1 MNKVIKNNLSKIISI
16 FILMQ
21 PILDLITGIC
31 LHVFSLNLT
40 IGIIIR
46 MLFLLFIMY
55 ATTFIYKKKL
65 SLIYYL
71 IVAFYSIIYLINILV
86 LKGNNPHLFGEVQGL
101 LRVFYFPL
109 LLVSFYD
116 LKDEI
121 KISTATLFTTLTLYL
136 IFIFIPMTLNLGFKS
151 YEITKS
157 GTLGY
162 YNSANEISG
171 IISILTPIVFMI
183 FNSKGKSIL
192 KVIYILLYLVVILT
206 IGTKTPLL
214 SLLITL
220 GMTFIYIM
228 IKSYKDKKYKRI
240 LSSFVIIVIGIISLI
255 ILIPKTN
262 FYKNIKVHLDFLK
275 VKDVTDIM
283 DNGNLIDHFIFS
295 QRVTFLT
302 DRKSIYDNAT
312 FQEKLFGI
320 GYYYNDKKDKLIEM
334 DYFDIYINHGIVGF
348 IIFFS
353 IYLYILVQATKAKE
367 KRKLD
372 FNLYM
377 LNISMLLIL
386 FLSLFTGHIITAP
399 AVSLIVV
406 VIIMMLQN
414 RRKKDL
420 LFSINDLRV
429 GGIETAIINLLNNID
444 YKKYNVTLVM
454 EEKTGVLLKNVN
466 KNVKIQELKVS
477 NNKNVIIRKGIN
489 FIRKLNFSILN
500 YHKFDFSCCYA
511 TYSLSANK
519 IALTA
524 STNNT
529 FYVHSNYKYIYK
541 DETEFKE
548 FFNRRRISSFRKI
561 IFVANEA
568 EKDFIKIYPEL
579 KNKCLV
585 LNNFIDPDKILKLS
599 TEKIS
604 ETHPKDKILFV
615 FIGRLDDS
623 AKKVSR
629 AINTVKNLSNVNLL
643 IVGDGPDRKMYE
655 DLVTKNDLSKKVT
668 FVGQKTN
675 PYPYIK
681 LADYIILTS
690 DYEGFPVTYLEAI
703 TLHKRILTTI
713 DVSDE
718 SINIGKDCATIIS
731 MDEKEM
737 LKDVQKELSK
747 PRKIK
752 DIDIK
757 QIQEERLE
765 KLENIFN
772 EVSKL

>member
-16 FILMQ
+16 FILIQ
-21 PILDLITGIC
+21 PVLDLITGIC

-71 IVAFYSIIYLINILV
+71 IVTFYSIIYLINI
-86 LKGNNPHLFGEVQGL
+86 GTNSHLFGQVQGL

-151 YEITKS
+151 YEITKA

-214 SLLITL
+214 SLLITI

-240 LSSFVIIVIGIISLI
+240 LSSFIIIVIGIISLI

-275 VKDVTDIM
+275 VEDVTDII

-320 GYYYNDKKDKLIEM
+320 GYYYNGKKDKQVEM
-334 DYFDIYINHGIVGF
+334 DYFDIYLNHGIIGF

-353 IYLYILVQATKAKE
+353 VYLYILVQTTKI
-367 KRKLD
+367 KRKLN

-377 LNISMLLIL
+377 LNVSMLLIL

-399 AVSLIVV
+399 AVSIIVV

-414 RRKKDL
+414 RRKKEL

-444 YKKYNVTLVM
+444 YKKYNVILVM

-466 KNVKIQELKVS
+466 KNVKVQELKVS

-524 STNNT
+524 SKNNSI
-529 FYVHSNYKYIYK
+529 YVHSNYRYIYK
-541 DETEFKE
+541 DKTEFKN
-548 FFNRRRISSFRKI
+548 FFNCRNISSFRRI

-585 LNNFIDPDKILKLS
+585 LNNFIDSDKILKLS

-604 ETHPKDKILFV
+604 ETHPKNKKLFV

-623 AKKVSR
+623 SKKVSR
-629 AINTVKNLSNVNLL
+629 AINLLKSLSDVNLL

-655 DLVTKNDLSKKVT
+655 DLVTKNDLSKRVT

-718 SINIGKDCATIIS
+718 SINIGKDYATIIS

-737 LKDVQKELSK
+737 LKDVQKELSS

-757 QIQEERLE
+757 KIQEERLE

-772 EVSKL
+772 EVI

>member
-16 FILMQ
+16 FILIQ
-21 PILDLITGIC
+21 PVLDLITGIC

-71 IVAFYSIIYLINILV
+71 IVAFYSIIYLINI
-86 LKGNNPHLFGEVQGL
+86 GTNSHLFGQVQGL

-214 SLLITL
+214 SLLITI

-240 LSSFVIIVIGIISLI
+240 LSSFIIIVIGIISLI

-275 VKDVTDIM
+275 VEDVTDIM

-320 GYYYNDKKDKLIEM
+320 GYYYNGKKDKQVEM
-334 DYFDIYINHGIVGF
+334 DYFDIYLNHGIIGF

-353 IYLYILVQATKAKE
+353 VYLYILVQTTKI
-367 KRKLD
+367 KRKLN

-377 LNISMLLIL
+377 LNVSMLLIL

-414 RRKKDL
+414 RRKKEL

-466 KNVKIQELKVS
+466 KNVKVQELKVS

-524 STNNT
+524 SKNNSI
-529 FYVHSNYKYIYK
+529 YVHSNYRYIYK
-541 DETEFKE
+541 DKTEFKN
-548 FFNRRRISSFRKI
+548 FFNCRNILSFRRI

-604 ETHPKDKILFV
+604 ENHPKNKKLFV

-623 AKKVSR
+623 SKKVSR
-629 AINTVKNLSNVNLL
+629 AINLLKSLSDVNLL

-655 DLVTKNDLSKKVT
+655 DLVTKNDLSKRVT

-718 SINIGKDCATIIS
+718 SINIGKDYATIIS

-737 LKDVQKELSK
+737 LKDVQKELSS

-752 DIDIK
+752 DIDVK
-757 QIQEERLE
+757 KIQEERLE

-772 EVSKL
+772 EVI

>member
-16 FILMQ
+16 FILIQ
-21 PILDLITGIC
+21 PVLDLITGIC

-55 ATTFIYKKKL
+55 VTTFIYKKKL

-71 IVAFYSIIYLINILV
+71 IVTFYSIIYLINI
-86 LKGNNPHLFGEVQGL
+86 GTNSHLFGQAQGL

-171 IISILTPIVFMI
+171 IISILTPIVFMM

-214 SLLITL
+214 SLLITI

-240 LSSFVIIVIGIISLI
+240 LSSFIIIVIGIISLI

-275 VKDVTDIM
+275 VEDVTDIM

-320 GYYYNDKKDKLIEM
+320 GYYYNGKKDKQVEM
-334 DYFDIYINHGIVGF
+334 DYFDIYLNHGIIGF

-353 IYLYILVQATKAKE
+353 IYLYILVQTTKI
-367 KRKLD
+367 KRKLN

-377 LNISMLLIL
+377 LNVSMLLIL

-414 RRKKDL
+414 RRKKEL

-429 GGIETAIINLLNNID
+429 GGIETAIINLLNNINH
-444 YKKYNVTLVM
+444 KKYNVTLVM

-466 KNVKIQELKVS
+466 KNVKVQELKVS

-524 STNNT
+524 SKNNSI
-529 FYVHSNYKYIYK
+529 YVHSNYRYIYK
-541 DETEFKE
+541 DKTEFKN
-548 FFNRRRISSFRKI
+548 FFNCRNISSFRRI

-604 ETHPKDKILFV
+604 ETHPKNKKLFV

-623 AKKVSR
+623 SKKVSR
-629 AINTVKNLSNVNLL
+629 AINLLKSLSDVNLL

-655 DLVTKNDLSKKVT
+655 DLVTKNDLSKRVT

-675 PYPYIK
+675 PYPYIN

-718 SINIGKDCATIIS
+718 SINIGEDYATIIS

-737 LKDVQKELSK
+737 LKDVQKELSS

-757 QIQEERLE
+757 KIQEERLE

-772 EVSKL
+772 EVI

>member
-16 FILMQ
+16 FILIQ
-21 PILDLITGIC
+21 PVLDLITGIC

-71 IVAFYSIIYLINILV
+71 IVAFYSIIYLINI
-86 LKGNNPHLFGEVQGL
+86 GTNSHLFGQVQGL

-214 SLLITL
+214 SLLITI

-240 LSSFVIIVIGIISLI
+240 LSSFIIIVIGIISLI

-275 VKDVTDIM
+275 VEDVTDIM

-320 GYYYNDKKDKLIEM
+320 GYYYNGKKDKQVEM
-334 DYFDIYINHGIVGF
+334 DYFDIYLNHGIIGF

-353 IYLYILVQATKAKE
+353 VYLYILVQTTKI
-367 KRKLD
+367 KRKLN

-377 LNISMLLIL
+377 LNVSMLLIL

-414 RRKKDL
+414 RRKKEL

-466 KNVKIQELKVS
+466 KNVKVQELKVS

-524 STNNT
+524 SKNNSI
-529 FYVHSNYKYIYK
+529 YVHSNYRYIYK
-541 DETEFKE
+541 DKTEFKN
-548 FFNRRRISSFRKI
+548 FFNCRNISSFRRI

-585 LNNFIDPDKILKLS
+585 LNNFIDTDKILKLS

-604 ETHPKDKILFV
+604 ETHPKNKKLFV

-623 AKKVSR
+623 SKKVSR
-629 AINTVKNLSNVNLL
+629 AINLLKSLSDVNLL

-655 DLVTKNDLSKKVT
+655 DLVTKNDLSKRVT

-718 SINIGKDCATIIS
+718 SINIGKDYATIIS

-737 LKDVQKELSK
+737 LKDVQKELSS

-757 QIQEERLE
+757 KIQEERLE

-772 EVSKL
+772 EVI

>member
-16 FILMQ
+16 FILIQ
-21 PILDLITGIC
+21 PVLDLITGIC

-71 IVAFYSIIYLINILV
+71 IVAFYSIIYLINI
-86 LKGNNPHLFGEVQGL
+86 GTNSHLFGQVQGL

-116 LKDEI
+116 LRDEI

-214 SLLITL
+214 SLLITI

-240 LSSFVIIVIGIISLI
+240 LSSFIIIVIGIISLI

-275 VKDVTDIM
+275 VEDVTDII

-320 GYYYNDKKDKLIEM
+320 GYYYNGKKDKQVEM
-334 DYFDIYINHGIVGF
+334 DYFDIYLNHGIIGF

-353 IYLYILVQATKAKE
+353 VYLYILVQTTKI
-367 KRKLD
+367 KRKLN

-377 LNISMLLIL
+377 LNVSMLLIL

-414 RRKKDL
+414 RRKKEL

-444 YKKYNVTLVM
+444 HKKYNVTLVM

-466 KNVKIQELKVS
+466 KNVKVQELKVS

-524 STNNT
+524 SKNNSI
-529 FYVHSNYKYIYK
+529 YVHSNYRYIYK
-541 DETEFKE
+541 DKTEFKN
-548 FFNRRRISSFRKI
+548 FFNCRNISSFRRI

-604 ETHPKDKILFV
+604 ETHPKNKKLFV

-623 AKKVSR
+623 SKKVSR
-629 AINTVKNLSNVNLL
+629 AINLLKSLSDVNLL

-655 DLVTKNDLSKKVT
+655 DLVTKNDLSKRVT

-718 SINIGKDCATIIS
+718 SINIGKDYATIIS

-737 LKDVQKELSK
+737 LKDVQKEFSS

-757 QIQEERLE
+757 KIQEERLE

-772 EVSKL
+772 EVI

>member
-16 FILMQ
+16 FILIQ
-21 PILDLITGIC
+21 PVLDLITGIC

-71 IVAFYSIIYLINILV
+71 IVAFYSIIYLINI
-86 LKGNNPHLFGEVQGL
+86 GTNSHLFGQVQGL

-214 SLLITL
+214 SLLITI

-240 LSSFVIIVIGIISLI
+240 LSSFIIIVIGIISLI

-275 VKDVTDIM
+275 VEDVTDII

-320 GYYYNDKKDKLIEM
+320 GYYYNGKKDKQVEM
-334 DYFDIYINHGIVGF
+334 DYFDIYLNHGIIGF

-353 IYLYILVQATKAKE
+353 VYLYILVQTTKI
-367 KRKLD
+367 KRKLN

-377 LNISMLLIL
+377 LNVSMLLIL

-414 RRKKDL
+414 RRKKEL

-444 YKKYNVTLVM
+444 HKKYNVTLVM

-466 KNVKIQELKVS
+466 KNVKVQELKVS
-477 NNKNVIIRKGIN
+477 NNKNIIIRKGIN

-524 STNNT
+524 SKNNSI
-529 FYVHSNYKYIYK
+529 YVHSNYRYIYK
-541 DETEFKE
+541 DKTEFKN
-548 FFNRRRISSFRKI
+548 FFNCRNISSFRRI

-604 ETHPKDKILFV
+604 ETHPKNKKLFV

-623 AKKVSR
+623 SKKVSR
-629 AINTVKNLSNVNLL
+629 AINLLKNLSDVNLL

-655 DLVTKNDLSKKVT
+655 DLVTKNDLSKRVT

-718 SINIGKDCATIIS
+718 SINIGKDYATIIS

-737 LKDVQKELSK
+737 LKDVQKELSS

-757 QIQEERLE
+757 KIQEERLE

-772 EVSKL
+772 EVI

>member
-16 FILMQ
+16 FILIQ
-21 PILDLITGIC
+21 PVLDLITGIC

-71 IVAFYSIIYLINILV
+71 IVAFYSIIYLINI
-86 LKGNNPHLFGEVQGL
+86 GTNSHLFGQVQGL

-214 SLLITL
+214 SLLITI

-240 LSSFVIIVIGIISLI
+240 LSSFIIIVIGIISLI

-275 VKDVTDIM
+275 VEDVTDII

-320 GYYYNDKKDKLIEM
+320 GYYYNGKKDKQVEM
-334 DYFDIYINHGIVGF
+334 DYFDIYLNHGIIGF

-353 IYLYILVQATKAKE
+353 VYLYILVQTTKI
-367 KRKLD
+367 KRKLN

-377 LNISMLLIL
+377 LNVSMLLIL

-414 RRKKDL
+414 RRKKEL

-466 KNVKIQELKVS
+466 KNVKVQELKVS

-524 STNNT
+524 SKNNSI
-529 FYVHSNYKYIYK
+529 YVHSNYRYIYK
-541 DETEFKE
+541 DKTEFKN
-548 FFNRRRISSFRKI
+548 FFNCRNISSFRRI

-585 LNNFIDPDKILKLS
+585 LNNFIDSDKILKLS

-604 ETHPKDKILFV
+604 ETHPKNKKLFV

-623 AKKVSR
+623 SKKVSR
-629 AINTVKNLSNVNLL
+629 AINLLKSLSDVNLL

-655 DLVTKNDLSKKVT
+655 DLVTKNDLSKRVT

-681 LADYIILTS
+681 LADYVILTS

-718 SINIGKDCATIIS
+718 SINIGKDYATIIS

-737 LKDVQKELSK
+737 LKDVQKELSS

-757 QIQEERLE
+757 KIQEERLE

-772 EVSKL
+772 EVI

>member
-16 FILMQ
+16 FILIQ
-21 PILDLITGIC
+21 PVLDLITGIC

-71 IVAFYSIIYLINILV
+71 IVAFYSIIYLINI
-86 LKGNNPHLFGEVQGL
+86 GTNSHLFGQVQGL

-214 SLLITL
+214 SLLITI

-240 LSSFVIIVIGIISLI
+240 LSSFIIIVIGIISLI

-275 VKDVTDIM
+275 VEDVTDIM

-320 GYYYNDKKDKLIEM
+320 GYYYNGKKDKQVEM
-334 DYFDIYINHGIVGF
+334 DYFDIYLNHGIIGF

-353 IYLYILVQATKAKE
+353 VYLYILVQTTKI
-367 KRKLD
+367 KRKLN

-377 LNISMLLIL
+377 LNVSMLLIL
-386 FLSLFTGHIITAP
+386 FLSLLTGHIITAP

-414 RRKKDL
+414 RRKKEL

-444 YKKYNVTLVM
+444 HKKYNVTLVM
-454 EEKTGVLLKNVN
+454 EEKAGVLLKNVN
-466 KNVKIQELKVS
+466 KNVKVQELKVS

-524 STNNT
+524 SKNNSI
-529 FYVHSNYKYIYK
+529 YVHSNYRYIYK
-541 DETEFKE
+541 DKTEFKN
-548 FFNRRRISSFRKI
+548 FFNCRNISSFRRI

-604 ETHPKDKILFV
+604 ETHPKNKKLFV

-623 AKKVSR
+623 SKKVSR
-629 AINTVKNLSNVNLL
+629 AINLLKSLSDVNLL

-655 DLVTKNDLSKKVT
+655 DLVTKNDLSKRVT

-718 SINIGKDCATIIS
+718 SINIGKDYATIIS

-737 LKDVQKELSK
+737 LKDVQKELSS

-752 DIDIK
+752 DIDVK
-757 QIQEERLE
+757 KIQEERLE

-772 EVSKL
+772 EVI

>member
-16 FILMQ
+16 FILIQ
-21 PILDLITGIC
+21 PVLDLITGIC

-71 IVAFYSIIYLINILV
+71 IVAFYSIIYLINI
-86 LKGNNPHLFGEVQGL
+86 GTNSHLFGQVQGL

-214 SLLITL
+214 SLLITI

-240 LSSFVIIVIGIISLI
+240 LSSFIIIVIGIISLI

-275 VKDVTDIM
+275 VEDVTDII

-320 GYYYNDKKDKLIEM
+320 GYYYNGKKDKQVEM
-334 DYFDIYINHGIVGF
+334 DYFDIYLNHGIIGF

-353 IYLYILVQATKAKE
+353 VYLYILVQTTKI
-367 KRKLD
+367 KRKLN

-377 LNISMLLIL
+377 LNVSMLLIL

-414 RRKKDL
+414 RRKKEL

-466 KNVKIQELKVS
+466 KNVKVQELKVS

-524 STNNT
+524 SKNNSI
-529 FYVHSNYKYIYK
+529 YVHSNYRYIYK
-541 DETEFKE
+541 DKTEFKN
-548 FFNRRRISSFRKI
+548 FFNCRNISSFRRI

-604 ETHPKDKILFV
+604 ETHPKNKKLFV

-623 AKKVSR
+623 SKKVSR
-629 AINTVKNLSNVNLL
+629 AINLLKSLSDVNLL

-655 DLVTKNDLSKKVT
+655 DLVTKNDLSKRVT

-718 SINIGKDCATIIS
+718 SINIGKDYATIIS
-731 MDEKEM
+731 MDEKKM
-737 LKDVQKELSK
+737 LKDVQKELSS

-757 QIQEERLE
+757 KIQEERLE

-772 EVSKL
+772 EVI

>member
-16 FILMQ
+16 FILIQ
-21 PILDLITGIC
+21 PVLDLITGIC

-71 IVAFYSIIYLINILV
+71 IVAFYSIIYLINI
-86 LKGNNPHLFGEVQGL
+86 GTNSHLFGQVQGL

-214 SLLITL
+214 SLLITI

-240 LSSFVIIVIGIISLI
+240 LSSFIIIVIGIISLI

-275 VKDVTDIM
+275 VEDVTDIM

-320 GYYYNDKKDKLIEM
+320 GYYYNGKKDKQVEM
-334 DYFDIYINHGIVGF
+334 DYFDIYLNHGIIGF

-353 IYLYILVQATKAKE
+353 VYLYILVQTTKI
-367 KRKLD
+367 KRKLN

-377 LNISMLLIL
+377 LNVSMLLIL

-414 RRKKDL
+414 RRKKEL

-466 KNVKIQELKVS
+466 KNVKVQELKVS

-524 STNNT
+524 SKNNSI
-529 FYVHSNYKYIYK
+529 YVHSNYRYIYK
-541 DETEFKE
+541 DKTEFKN
-548 FFNRRRISSFRKI
+548 FFNCRNILSFRRI

-604 ETHPKDKILFV
+604 ETHPKNKKLFV

-623 AKKVSR
+623 SKKVSR
-629 AINTVKNLSNVNLL
+629 AINLLKSLSDVNLL

-655 DLVTKNDLSKKVT
+655 DLVTKNDLSKRVT

-718 SINIGKDCATIIS
+718 SINIGKDYATIIS

-737 LKDVQKELSK
+737 LKDVQKELSS

-752 DIDIK
+752 DIDVK
-757 QIQEERLE
+757 KIQEERLE

-772 EVSKL
+772 EVI

>member
-16 FILMQ
+16 FILIQ
-21 PILDLITGIC
+21 PVLDLITGIC

-71 IVAFYSIIYLINILV
+71 IVAFYSIIYLINI
-86 LKGNNPHLFGEVQGL
+86 GTNSHLFGQVQGL

-214 SLLITL
+214 SLLITI

-240 LSSFVIIVIGIISLI
+240 LSSFIIIVIGIISLI

-275 VKDVTDIM
+275 VEDVTDII

-320 GYYYNDKKDKLIEM
+320 GYYYNGKKDKQVEM
-334 DYFDIYINHGIVGF
+334 DYFDIYLNHGIIGF

-353 IYLYILVQATKAKE
+353 VYLYILVQTTKI
-367 KRKLD
+367 KRKLN

-377 LNISMLLIL
+377 LNVSMLLIL

-414 RRKKDL
+414 RRKKEL

-444 YKKYNVTLVM
+444 HKKYNVTLVM

-466 KNVKIQELKVS
+466 KNVKVQELKVS

-524 STNNT
+524 SKNNSI
-529 FYVHSNYKYIYK
+529 YVHSNYRYIYK
-541 DETEFKE
+541 DKTEFKN
-548 FFNRRRISSFRKI
+548 FFNCRNISSFRRI

-604 ETHPKDKILFV
+604 ETHPKNKKLFV

-623 AKKVSR
+623 SKKVSR
-629 AINTVKNLSNVNLL
+629 AINLLKSLSDVNLL

-655 DLVTKNDLSKKVT
+655 DLVTKNDLSKRVT

-718 SINIGKDCATIIS
+718 SINIGKDYATIIS

-737 LKDVQKELSK
+737 LKDVQKELSS

-757 QIQEERLE
+757 KIQEERLE

-772 EVSKL
+772 EVI

>member
-16 FILMQ
+16 FILIQ

-31 LHVFSLNLT
+31 LHEFSINLT

-55 ATTFIYKKKL
+55 TTIFIYKKKL

-71 IVAFYSIIYLINILV
+71 IVTVYSIIYLINILV
-86 LKGNNPHLFGEVQGL
+86 FKGNNPHLFGEVQGL

-121 KISTATLFTTLTLYL
+121 KVSNATLFTTLTLYL

-151 YEITKS
+151 YQITKS

-171 IISILTPIVFMI
+171 IISILTPIVFMM
-183 FNSKGKSIL
+183 FNCKGKTIL
-192 KVIYILLYLVVILT
+192 KVLYTILYLVVILT

-214 SLLITL
+214 SLIITI

-228 IKSYKDKKYKRI
+228 INSYKDKKYKRI
-240 LSSFVIIVIGIISLI
+240 LSSFIIIVIGIISLI

-275 VKDVTDIM
+275 VKDVTDIVES
-283 DNGNLIDHFIFS
+283 GNLIDHFIFS

-302 DRKSIYDNAT
+302 DRKSIYDNAST
-312 FQEKLFGI
+312 SEKLFGI
-320 GYYYNDKKDKLIEM
+320 GYYYNGKKDKQVEM
-334 DYFDIYINHGIVGF
+334 DYFDIYLNHGIIGF

-353 IYLYILVQATKAKE
+353 VYLYILVQTTKI
-367 KRKLD
+367 KRKLN

-377 LNISMLLIL
+377 LNVSMLLIL

-414 RRKKDL
+414 RRKKEL

-454 EEKTGVLLKNVN
+454 EEKTGILLKNVN
-466 KNVKIQELKVS
+466 KNVKIQQLKVS

-489 FIRKLNFSILN
+489 FLRKLNFSILN

-524 STNNT
+524 SKNNSI
-529 FYVHSNYKYIYK
+529 YVHSNYRYIYK
-541 DETEFKE
+541 DKTEFKN
-548 FFNRRRISSFRKI
+548 FFNCRNISSFRRI

-585 LNNFIDPDKILKLS
+585 LNNFIDSDKILKLS

-604 ETHPKDKILFV
+604 ETHPKNKKLFV

-623 AKKVSR
+623 SKKVSR
-629 AINTVKNLSNVNLL
+629 AINLLKSLSDVNLL

-655 DLVTKNDLSKKVT
+655 DLVTKNDLSKRVT

-718 SINIGKDCATIIS
+718 SINIGKDYATIIS
-731 MDEKEM
+731 MDEKKM
-737 LKDVQKELSK
+737 LKDVQKELSS

-757 QIQEERLE
+757 KIQEERLE

-772 EVSKL
+772 EVI

>member
-16 FILMQ
+16 FILIQ
-21 PILDLITGIC
+21 PVLDLITGIC

-71 IVAFYSIIYLINILV
+71 IVTFYSIIYLINI
-86 LKGNNPHLFGEVQGL
+86 GTNSHLFGQVQGL

-214 SLLITL
+214 SLLITI

-240 LSSFVIIVIGIISLI
+240 LSSFIIIVIGIISLI

-275 VKDVTDIM
+275 VEDVTDII

-320 GYYYNDKKDKLIEM
+320 GYYYNGKKDKQVEM
-334 DYFDIYINHGIVGF
+334 DYFDIYLNHGIIGF

-353 IYLYILVQATKAKE
+353 VYLYILVQTTKI
-367 KRKLD
+367 KRKLN

-377 LNISMLLIL
+377 LNVSMLLIL

-414 RRKKDL
+414 RRKKEL

-466 KNVKIQELKVS
+466 KNVKVQELKVS
-477 NNKNVIIRKGIN
+477 NNKNVIIRKWIN

-524 STNNT
+524 SKNNSI
-529 FYVHSNYKYIYK
+529 YVHSNYRYIYK
-541 DETEFKE
+541 DKTEFKN
-548 FFNRRRISSFRKI
+548 FFNCRNISSFRRI

-604 ETHPKDKILFV
+604 ENHPKNKKLFV

-623 AKKVSR
+623 SKKVSR
-629 AINTVKNLSNVNLL
+629 AINLLKSLSDVNLL

-655 DLVTKNDLSKKVT
+655 DLVTKNDLSKRVT

-718 SINIGKDCATIIS
+718 SINIGKDYATIIS

-737 LKDVQKELSK
+737 LKDVQKELSS

-757 QIQEERLE
+757 KIQEERLE

-772 EVSKL
+772 EVI

>member
-16 FILMQ
+16 FILIQ
-21 PILDLITGIC
+21 PVLDLITGIC

-71 IVAFYSIIYLINILV
+71 IVAFYSIVYLINI
-86 LKGNNPHLFGEVQGL
+86 GTNSHLFGQVQGL

-171 IISILTPIVFMI
+171 IISILTPIVFMM

-214 SLLITL
+214 SLLITI

-240 LSSFVIIVIGIISLI
+240 LSSFIIIVIGIISLI

-275 VKDVTDIM
+275 VEDVTDIM

-320 GYYYNDKKDKLIEM
+320 GYYYNGKKDKQVEM
-334 DYFDIYINHGIVGF
+334 DYFDIYLNHGIIGF

-353 IYLYILVQATKAKE
+353 VYLYILVQTTKI
-367 KRKLD
+367 KRKLN

-377 LNISMLLIL
+377 LNVSMLLIL

-414 RRKKDL
+414 RRKKEL

-466 KNVKIQELKVS
+466 KNVKVQELKVS

-524 STNNT
+524 SKNNSI
-529 FYVHSNYKYIYK
+529 YVHSNYRYIYK
-541 DETEFKE
+541 DKTEFKN
-548 FFNRRRISSFRKI
+548 FFNCRNISSFRRI

-585 LNNFIDPDKILKLS
+585 LNNFIDPNKILKLS

-604 ETHPKDKILFV
+604 GTHPKNKKLFV

-623 AKKVSR
+623 SKKVSR
-629 AINTVKNLSNVNLL
+629 AINLLKSLSDVNLL

-655 DLVTKNDLSKKVT
+655 DLVTKNDLSKRVT

-718 SINIGKDCATIIS
+718 SINIGKDYATIIS

-737 LKDVQKELSK
+737 LKDVQKELSS

-757 QIQEERLE
+757 KIQEERLE

-772 EVSKL
+772 EVI

>member
-1 MNKVIKNNLSKIISI
+1 MNKIIKNNLSKIISI
-16 FILMQ
+16 FILIQ
-21 PILDLITGIC
+21 PVLDLITGIC

-71 IVAFYSIIYLINILV
+71 IVTFYSIIYLINI
-86 LKGNNPHLFGEVQGL
+86 GTNSHLFGQVQGL

-214 SLLITL
+214 SLLITI

-240 LSSFVIIVIGIISLI
+240 LSSFIIIVIGIISLI

-275 VKDVTDIM
+275 VEDVTDIM

-320 GYYYNDKKDKLIEM
+320 GYYYNGKKDKQVEM
-334 DYFDIYINHGIVGF
+334 DYFDIYLNHGIIGF

-353 IYLYILVQATKAKE
+353 VYLYVLVQTTKI
-367 KRKLD
+367 KRKLN

-377 LNISMLLIL
+377 LNVSMLLIL

-414 RRKKDL
+414 RRKKEL

-466 KNVKIQELKVS
+466 KNVKVQELKVS

-524 STNNT
+524 SKNNSI
-529 FYVHSNYKYIYK
+529 YVHSNYRYIYK
-541 DETEFKE
+541 DKTEFKN
-548 FFNRRRISSFRKI
+548 FFNCRNISSFRRI

-604 ETHPKDKILFV
+604 ETHPKNKKLFV

-623 AKKVSR
+623 SKKVSR
-629 AINTVKNLSNVNLL
+629 AINLLKSLSDVNLL

-655 DLVTKNDLSKKVT
+655 DLVTKNDLSKRVT

-718 SINIGKDCATIIS
+718 SINIGKDYATIIS

-737 LKDVQKELSK
+737 LKDVQKEFSS

-757 QIQEERLE
+757 KIQEERLE

-772 EVSKL
+772 EVI

>member
-16 FILMQ
+16 FILIQ
-21 PILDLITGIC
+21 PVLDLITGIC

-71 IVAFYSIIYLINILV
+71 IVAFYSIIYLINI
-86 LKGNNPHLFGEVQGL
+86 GTNSHLFGQVQGL

-214 SLLITL
+214 SLLITI

-240 LSSFVIIVIGIISLI
+240 LSSFIIIVIGIISLI

-275 VKDVTDIM
+275 VEDVTDIM

-320 GYYYNDKKDKLIEM
+320 GYYYNGKKDKQVEM
-334 DYFDIYINHGIVGF
+334 DYFDRYLNHGIIGF

-353 IYLYILVQATKAKE
+353 VYRYILVQTTKI
-367 KRKLD
+367 KRKLN

-377 LNISMLLIL
+377 LNVSMLLIL

-414 RRKKDL
+414 KKKKEL

-444 YKKYNVTLVM
+444 HKKYNVTLVM

-466 KNVKIQELKVS
+466 KNVKVQELKVS

-524 STNNT
+524 SKNNSI
-529 FYVHSNYKYIYK
+529 YVHSNYRYIYK
-541 DETEFKE
+541 DKTEFKN
-548 FFNRRRISSFRKI
+548 FFNCRNISSFRRI

-604 ETHPKDKILFV
+604 ETHPKNKKLFV

-623 AKKVSR
+623 SKKVSR
-629 AINTVKNLSNVNLL
+629 AINLLKSLSDVNLL

-655 DLVTKNDLSKKVT
+655 DLVTKNDLSKRVT

-718 SINIGKDCATIIS
+718 SINIGKDYATIIS

-737 LKDVQKELSK
+737 LKDVQKELSS

-757 QIQEERLE
+757 KIQEERLE

-772 EVSKL
+772 EVI

>member
-16 FILMQ
+16 FILIQ
-21 PILDLITGIC
+21 PVLDLITGIC

-71 IVAFYSIIYLINILV
+71 IVTFYSIIYLINI
-86 LKGNNPHLFGEVQGL
+86 GTNSHLFGQVQGL

-214 SLLITL
+214 SLLITI

-240 LSSFVIIVIGIISLI
+240 LSSFIIIVIGIISLI

-275 VKDVTDIM
+275 VEDVTDIM

-320 GYYYNDKKDKLIEM
+320 GYYYNGKKDKQVEM
-334 DYFDIYINHGIVGF
+334 DYFDIYLNHGIIGF

-353 IYLYILVQATKAKE
+353 VYLYILVQTTKI
-367 KRKLD
+367 KRKLN

-377 LNISMLLIL
+377 LNVSMLLIL

-414 RRKKDL
+414 RRKKEL

-466 KNVKIQELKVS
+466 KNVKVQELKVS

-524 STNNT
+524 SKNNSI
-529 FYVHSNYKYIYK
+529 YVHSNYRYIYK
-541 DETEFKE
+541 DKTEFKN
-548 FFNRRRISSFRKI
+548 FFNCRNILSFRRI

-604 ETHPKDKILFV
+604 ETHPKNKKLFV

-623 AKKVSR
+623 SKKVSR
-629 AINTVKNLSNVNLL
+629 AINLLKSLSDVNLL

-655 DLVTKNDLSKKVT
+655 DLVTKNDLSKRVT

-718 SINIGKDCATIIS
+718 SINIGKDYATIIS

-737 LKDVQKELSK
+737 LKDVQKELSS

-752 DIDIK
+752 DIDVK
-757 QIQEERLE
+757 KIQEERLE

-772 EVSKL
+772 EVI

>member
-16 FILMQ
+16 FILIQ
-21 PILDLITGIC
+21 PVLDLITGIC

-55 ATTFIYKKKL
+55 ATTFIYKKKI

-71 IVAFYSIIYLINILV
+71 IVTFYSIIYLINI
-86 LKGNNPHLFGEVQGL
+86 GTNSHLFGQVQGL

-121 KISTATLFTTLTLYL
+121 KISIATLFTTLTLYL

-214 SLLITL
+214 SLLITI

-240 LSSFVIIVIGIISLI
+240 LSSFIIIVIGIISLI

-275 VKDVTDIM
+275 VEDVTDIM

-320 GYYYNDKKDKLIEM
+320 GYYYNGKKDKQVEM
-334 DYFDIYINHGIVGF
+334 DYFDIYLNHGIIGF

-353 IYLYILVQATKAKE
+353 VYLYVLVQTTKI
-367 KRKLD
+367 KRKLN

-377 LNISMLLIL
+377 LNVSMLLIL

-414 RRKKDL
+414 RRKKEL

-466 KNVKIQELKVS
+466 KNVKVQELKVS

-524 STNNT
+524 SKNNSI
-529 FYVHSNYKYIYK
+529 YVHSNYRYIYK
-541 DETEFKE
+541 DKTEFKN
-548 FFNRRRISSFRKI
+548 FFNCRNISSFRRI

-604 ETHPKDKILFV
+604 ETHPKNKKLFV

-623 AKKVSR
+623 SKKVSR
-629 AINTVKNLSNVNLL
+629 AINLLKSLSDVNLL

-655 DLVTKNDLSKKVT
+655 DLVTKNDLSKRVT

-718 SINIGKDCATIIS
+718 SINIGKDYATIIS

-737 LKDVQKELSK
+737 LKDVQKELSS

-757 QIQEERLE
+757 KIQEERLE

-772 EVSKL
+772 EVI

>member
-16 FILMQ
+16 FILIQ
-21 PILDLITGIC
+21 PVLDLITGIC

-71 IVAFYSIIYLINILV
+71 IVTFYSIIYLINI
-86 LKGNNPHLFGEVQGL
+86 GTNSHLFGQVQGL

-214 SLLITL
+214 SLLITI

-240 LSSFVIIVIGIISLI
+240 LSSFIIIVIGIISLI

-275 VKDVTDIM
+275 VEDVTDII

-320 GYYYNDKKDKLIEM
+320 GYYYNGKKDKQVEM
-334 DYFDIYINHGIVGF
+334 DYFDIYLNHGIIGF

-353 IYLYILVQATKAKE
+353 VYLYILVQTTKI
-367 KRKLD
+367 KRKLN

-377 LNISMLLIL
+377 LNVSMLLIL

-414 RRKKDL
+414 RRKKEL

-466 KNVKIQELKVS
+466 KNVKVQELKVS

-500 YHKFDFSCCYA
+500 YYKFDFSCCYA

-524 STNNT
+524 SKNNSI
-529 FYVHSNYKYIYK
+529 YVHSNYRYIYK
-541 DETEFKE
+541 DKTEFKN
-548 FFNRRRISSFRKI
+548 FFNCRNISSFRRI

-604 ETHPKDKILFV
+604 ETHPKNKKLFV

-623 AKKVSR
+623 SKKVSR
-629 AINTVKNLSNVNLL
+629 AINLLKSLSDVNLL

-655 DLVTKNDLSKKVT
+655 DLVTKNDLSKRVT

-718 SINIGKDCATIIS
+718 SINIGKDYATIIS
-731 MDEKEM
+731 MDEKKM
-737 LKDVQKELSK
+737 LKDVQKELSS

-757 QIQEERLE
+757 KIQEERLE

-772 EVSKL
+772 EVI

>member
-16 FILMQ
+16 FILIQ
-21 PILDLITGIC
+21 PVLDLITGIC

-71 IVAFYSIIYLINILV
+71 IVAFYSIIYLINI
-86 LKGNNPHLFGEVQGL
+86 GTNSHLFGQVQGL

-116 LKDEI
+116 LRDEI

-214 SLLITL
+214 SLLITI

-240 LSSFVIIVIGIISLI
+240 LSSFIIIVIGIISLI

-275 VKDVTDIM
+275 VEDVTDIM

-320 GYYYNDKKDKLIEM
+320 GYYYNGKKDKQVEM
-334 DYFDIYINHGIVGF
+334 DYFDIYLNHGIIGF

-353 IYLYILVQATKAKE
+353 VYLYILVQTTKI
-367 KRKLD
+367 KRKLN

-377 LNISMLLIL
+377 LNVSMLLIL

-414 RRKKDL
+414 RRKKEL

-444 YKKYNVTLVM
+444 HKKYNVTLVM

-466 KNVKIQELKVS
+466 KNVKVQELKVS

-524 STNNT
+524 SKNNSI
-529 FYVHSNYKYIYK
+529 YVHSNYRYIYK
-541 DETEFKE
+541 DKTEFKN
-548 FFNRRRISSFRKI
+548 FFNCRNISSFRRI

-604 ETHPKDKILFV
+604 ETHPKNKKLFV

-623 AKKVSR
+623 SKKVSR
-629 AINTVKNLSNVNLL
+629 AINLLKSLSDVNLL

-655 DLVTKNDLSKKVT
+655 DLVTKNDLSKRVT

-718 SINIGKDCATIIS
+718 SINIGKDYATIIS

-737 LKDVQKELSK
+737 LKDVQKELSS

-757 QIQEERLE
+757 KIQEERLE

-772 EVSKL
+772 EVI

>member
-16 FILMQ
+16 FILIQ
-21 PILDLITGIC
+21 PVLDLITGIC

-71 IVAFYSIIYLINILV
+71 IVAFYSIIYLINI
-86 LKGNNPHLFGEVQGL
+86 GTNSHLFGQVQGL

-214 SLLITL
+214 SLLITI

-240 LSSFVIIVIGIISLI
+240 LSSFIIIVIGIISLI

-275 VKDVTDIM
+275 VEDVTDIM

-320 GYYYNDKKDKLIEM
+320 GYYYNGKKDKQVEM
-334 DYFDIYINHGIVGF
+334 DYFDIYLNHGIIGF

-353 IYLYILVQATKAKE
+353 VYLYILVQTTKI
-367 KRKLD
+367 KRKLN

-377 LNISMLLIL
+377 LNVSMLLIL

-414 RRKKDL
+414 RRKKEL

-466 KNVKIQELKVS
+466 KNVKVQELKVS

-524 STNNT
+524 SKNNSI
-529 FYVHSNYKYIYK
+529 YVHSNYRYIYK
-541 DETEFKE
+541 DKTEFKN
-548 FFNRRRISSFRKI
+548 FFNCRNISSFRRI

-604 ETHPKDKILFV
+604 ETHPKNKKLFV

-623 AKKVSR
+623 SKKVSR
-629 AINTVKNLSNVNLL
+629 AINLLKSLSDVNLL

-655 DLVTKNDLSKKVT
+655 DLVTKNDLSKRVT

-718 SINIGKDCATIIS
+718 SINIGKDYATIIS

-737 LKDVQKELSK
+737 LKDVQKEFSS

-757 QIQEERLE
+757 KIQEERLE

-772 EVSKL
+772 EVI

>member
-16 FILMQ
+16 FILIQ
-21 PILDLITGIC
+21 PVLDLITGIC

-71 IVAFYSIIYLINILV
+71 IVAFYSIIYLINI
-86 LKGNNPHLFGEVQGL
+86 GTNSHLFGQVQGL

-214 SLLITL
+214 SLLITI

-240 LSSFVIIVIGIISLI
+240 LSSFIIIVIGIISLI

-275 VKDVTDIM
+275 VEDITDII

-320 GYYYNDKKDKLIEM
+320 GYYYNGKKDKQVEM
-334 DYFDIYINHGIVGF
+334 DYFDIYLNHGIIGF

-353 IYLYILVQATKAKE
+353 VYLYILVQTTKI
-367 KRKLD
+367 KRKLN

-377 LNISMLLIL
+377 LNVSMLLIL

-414 RRKKDL
+414 RRKKEL

-444 YKKYNVTLVM
+444 HKKYNVTLVM

-466 KNVKIQELKVS
+466 KNVKVQELKVS

-524 STNNT
+524 SKNNSI
-529 FYVHSNYKYIYK
+529 YVHSNYRYIYK
-541 DETEFKE
+541 DKTEFKN
-548 FFNRRRISSFRKI
+548 FFNCRNISSFRRI

-604 ETHPKDKILFV
+604 ETHPKNKKLFV

-623 AKKVSR
+623 SKKVSR
-629 AINTVKNLSNVNLL
+629 AINLLKSLSDVNLL

-655 DLVTKNDLSKKVT
+655 DLVTKNDLSKRVT

-718 SINIGKDCATIIS
+718 SINIGKDYATIIS
-731 MDEKEM
+731 MDEKEI
-737 LKDVQKELSK
+737 LKDVQKELSS

-757 QIQEERLE
+757 KIQEERLE

-772 EVSKL
+772 EVI

>member
-16 FILMQ
+16 FILIQ
-21 PILDLITGIC
+21 PVLDLITGIC

-71 IVAFYSIIYLINILV
+71 IVAFYSIIYLINI
-86 LKGNNPHLFGEVQGL
+86 GTNSHLFGQVQGL

-192 KVIYILLYLVVILT
+192 KAIYILLYLVVILT

-214 SLLITL
+214 SLLITI
-220 GMTFIYIM
+220 GMAFIYIM

-240 LSSFVIIVIGIISLI
+240 LSSFIIIVIGIISLI

-275 VKDVTDIM
+275 VEDVTDII

-320 GYYYNDKKDKLIEM
+320 GYYYNGKKDKQVEM
-334 DYFDIYINHGIVGF
+334 DYFDIYLNHGIIGF

-353 IYLYILVQATKAKE
+353 VYLYILVQTTKI
-367 KRKLD
+367 KRKLN

-377 LNISMLLIL
+377 LNVSMLLIL

-414 RRKKDL
+414 RRKKEL

-466 KNVKIQELKVS
+466 KNVKVQELKVS

-524 STNNT
+524 SKNNSI
-529 FYVHSNYKYIYK
+529 YVHSNYRYIYK
-541 DETEFKE
+541 DKTEFKN
-548 FFNRRRISSFRKI
+548 FFNCRNISSFRRI

-585 LNNFIDPDKILKLS
+585 LNNFIDTDKILKLS

-604 ETHPKDKILFV
+604 ETHPKNKKLFV

-623 AKKVSR
+623 SKKVSR
-629 AINTVKNLSNVNLL
+629 AINLLKSLSDVNLL

-655 DLVTKNDLSKKVT
+655 DLVTKNDLSKRVT

-718 SINIGKDCATIIS
+718 SINMGKDYATIIS

-737 LKDVQKELSK
+737 LKDVQKELSS

-757 QIQEERLE
+757 KIQEERLE

-772 EVSKL
+772 EVI

>member
-16 FILMQ
+16 FILIQ
-21 PILDLITGIC
+21 PVLDLITGIC

-71 IVAFYSIIYLINILV
+71 IVTFYSIIYLINI
-86 LKGNNPHLFGEVQGL
+86 GTNSHLFGQVQGL

-214 SLLITL
+214 SLLITI

-240 LSSFVIIVIGIISLI
+240 LSSFIIIVIGIISLI

-275 VKDVTDIM
+275 VEDVTDII

-320 GYYYNDKKDKLIEM
+320 GYYYNGKKDKQVEM
-334 DYFDIYINHGIVGF
+334 DYFDIYLNHGIIGF

-353 IYLYILVQATKAKE
+353 VYLYILVQTTKI
-367 KRKLD
+367 KRKLN

-377 LNISMLLIL
+377 LNVSMLLIL

-414 RRKKDL
+414 RRKKEL

-466 KNVKIQELKVS
+466 KNVKVQELKVS

-524 STNNT
+524 SKNNSI
-529 FYVHSNYKYIYK
+529 YVHSNYRYIYK
-541 DETEFKE
+541 DKTEFKN
-548 FFNRRRISSFRKI
+548 FFNCRNILSFRRI

-604 ETHPKDKILFV
+604 ETHPKNKKLFV

-623 AKKVSR
+623 SKKVSR
-629 AINTVKNLSNVNLL
+629 AINLLKSLSDVNLL

-655 DLVTKNDLSKKVT
+655 DLVTKNDLSKRVT

-718 SINIGKDCATIIS
+718 SINIGKDYATIIS

-737 LKDVQKELSK
+737 LKDVQKELSS

-752 DIDIK
+752 DIDVK
-757 QIQEERLE
+757 KIQEERLE

-772 EVSKL
+772 EVI

>member
-16 FILMQ
+16 FILIQ
-21 PILDLITGIC
+21 PVLDLITGIC

-71 IVAFYSIIYLINILV
+71 IVAFYSIIYLINI
-86 LKGNNPHLFGEVQGL
+86 GTNSHLFGQVQGL

-214 SLLITL
+214 SLLITI

-240 LSSFVIIVIGIISLI
+240 LSSFIIIVIGIISLI

-275 VKDVTDIM
+275 VEDVTDII

-320 GYYYNDKKDKLIEM
+320 GYYYNGKKDKQVEM
-334 DYFDIYINHGIVGF
+334 DYFDIYLNHGIIGF

-353 IYLYILVQATKAKE
+353 VYLYILVQTTKI
-367 KRKLD
+367 KRKLN

-377 LNISMLLIL
+377 LNVSMLLIL

-414 RRKKDL
+414 RRKKEL

-466 KNVKIQELKVS
+466 KNVKVQELKVS

-524 STNNT
+524 SKNNSI
-529 FYVHSNYKYIYK
+529 YVHSNYRYIYK
-541 DETEFKE
+541 DKTEFKN
-548 FFNRRRISSFRKI
+548 FFNCRNISSFRRI

-604 ETHPKDKILFV
+604 ENHPKNKKLFV

-623 AKKVSR
+623 SKKVSR
-629 AINTVKNLSNVNLL
+629 AINLLKSLSDVNLL

-655 DLVTKNDLSKKVT
+655 DLVTKNDLSKRVT

-718 SINIGKDCATIIS
+718 SINIGKDYATIIS

-737 LKDVQKELSK
+737 LKDVQKELSS

-757 QIQEERLE
+757 KIQEERLE

-772 EVSKL
+772 EVI

>member
-16 FILMQ
+16 FILIQ
-21 PILDLITGIC
+21 PVLDLITGIC

-55 ATTFIYKKKL
+55 VTTFIYKKKL

-71 IVAFYSIIYLINILV
+71 IVTFYSIIYLINI
-86 LKGNNPHLFGEVQGL
+86 GTNSHLFGQVQGL

-214 SLLITL
+214 SLLITI

-240 LSSFVIIVIGIISLI
+240 LSSFIIIVIGIISLI

-275 VKDVTDIM
+275 VEDVTDIM

-320 GYYYNDKKDKLIEM
+320 GYYYNGKKDKQVEM
-334 DYFDIYINHGIVGF
+334 DYFDIYLNHGIIGF

-353 IYLYILVQATKAKE
+353 VYLYILVQTTKI
-367 KRKLD
+367 KRKLN

-377 LNISMLLIL
+377 LNVSMLLIL

-414 RRKKDL
+414 RRKKEL

-444 YKKYNVTLVM
+444 HKKYNVTLVM

-466 KNVKIQELKVS
+466 KNVKVQELKVS

-519 IALTA
+519 MALTA
-524 STNNT
+524 SKNNSI
-529 FYVHSNYKYIYK
+529 YVHSNYRYIYK
-541 DETEFKE
+541 DKTEFKN
-548 FFNRRRISSFRKI
+548 FFNCRNISSFRRI

-604 ETHPKDKILFV
+604 ETHPKNKKLFV

-623 AKKVSR
+623 SKKVSR
-629 AINTVKNLSNVNLL
+629 AINLVKKLSDVNLL

-655 DLVTKNDLSKKVT
+655 DLVTKNDLSKRVT

-718 SINIGKDCATIIS
+718 SINIGKDYATIIS

-737 LKDVQKELSK
+737 LKDVQKELSS

-757 QIQEERLE
+757 KIQEERLE

-772 EVSKL
+772 EVI

>member
-16 FILMQ
+16 FILIQ
-21 PILDLITGIC
+21 PVLDLITGIC

-71 IVAFYSIIYLINILV
+71 IVTFYSIIYLINI
-86 LKGNNPHLFGEVQGL
+86 GTNSHLFGQVQGL

-214 SLLITL
+214 SLLITI

-240 LSSFVIIVIGIISLI
+240 LSSFIIIVIGIISLI

-275 VKDVTDIM
+275 VEDVTDII

-320 GYYYNDKKDKLIEM
+320 GYYYNGKKDKQVEM
-334 DYFDIYINHGIVGF
+334 DYFDIYLNHGIIGF

-353 IYLYILVQATKAKE
+353 VYLYILVQTTKI
-367 KRKLD
+367 KRKLN

-377 LNISMLLIL
+377 LNVSMLLIL

-414 RRKKDL
+414 RRKKEL

-466 KNVKIQELKVS
+466 KNVKVQELKVS

-524 STNNT
+524 SKNNSI
-529 FYVHSNYKYIYK
+529 YVHSNYRYIYK
-541 DETEFKE
+541 DKTEFKN
-548 FFNRRRISSFRKI
+548 FFNCRNILSFRRI

-604 ETHPKDKILFV
+604 ENHPKNKKLFV

-623 AKKVSR
+623 SKKVSR
-629 AINTVKNLSNVNLL
+629 AINLLKSLSDVNLL

-655 DLVTKNDLSKKVT
+655 DLVTKNDLSKRVT

-718 SINIGKDCATIIS
+718 SINIGKDYATIIS

-737 LKDVQKELSK
+737 LKDVQKELSS

-752 DIDIK
+752 DIDVK
-757 QIQEERLE
+757 KIQEERLE

-772 EVSKL
+772 EVI

>member
-16 FILMQ
+16 FILIQ
-21 PILDLITGIC
+21 PVLDLITGIC

-71 IVAFYSIIYLINILV
+71 IVAFYSIIYLINI
-86 LKGNNPHLFGEVQGL
+86 GTNSHLFGQVQGL

-214 SLLITL
+214 SLLITI

-240 LSSFVIIVIGIISLI
+240 LSSFIIIVIGIISLI

-275 VKDVTDIM
+275 VEDVTDIM

-320 GYYYNDKKDKLIEM
+320 GYYYNGKKDKQVEM
-334 DYFDIYINHGIVGF
+334 DYFDIYLNHGIIGF

-353 IYLYILVQATKAKE
+353 VYLYILVQTTKI
-367 KRKLD
+367 KRKLN

-377 LNISMLLIL
+377 LNVSMLLIL

-414 RRKKDL
+414 RRKKEL

-466 KNVKIQELKVS
+466 KNVKVQELKVS

-524 STNNT
+524 SKNNSI
-529 FYVHSNYKYIYK
+529 YVHSNYRYIYK
-541 DETEFKE
+541 DKTEFKN
-548 FFNRRRISSFRKI
+548 FFNCRNISSFRRI

-604 ETHPKDKILFV
+604 ETHPKNKKLFV

-623 AKKVSR
+623 SKKVSR
-629 AINTVKNLSNVNLL
+629 AINLLKSLSDVNLL

-655 DLVTKNDLSKKVT
+655 DLVTKNDLSKRVT

-718 SINIGKDCATIIS
+718 SINIGKDYATIIS

-737 LKDVQKELSK
+737 LKDVQKELSS

-757 QIQEERLE
+757 KIQEERLE

-772 EVSKL
+772 EVI